1 MQLRHLIRAMQ
12 ILWLTNEQKQPLMV
26 VRLRAIDIVERL
38 AWIGAYWINS
48 IKFFFISG
56 DSARA

>member
-12 ILWLTNEQKQPLMV
+12 ILWLTNEKKQPLMV

-38 AWIGAYWINS
+38 AWIGLLD
-48 IKFFFISG
+48 KFY
-56 DSARA
+56 